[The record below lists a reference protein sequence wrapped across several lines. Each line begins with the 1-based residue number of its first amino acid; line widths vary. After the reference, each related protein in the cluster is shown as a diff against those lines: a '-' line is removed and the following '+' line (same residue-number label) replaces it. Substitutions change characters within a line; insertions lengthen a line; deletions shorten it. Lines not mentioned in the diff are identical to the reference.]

1 MEKIFLLDEHW
12 DSMQADVIA
21 RMSEEACGI
30 VAGIDRTSC
39 AVFPVSNM
47 LHSAVR
53 FRMDPEEQLKVFLE
67 MEKHNWQLLAIYH
80 SHLHGPQGP
89 SATDIAEAY
98 YPEAVN
104 LIWSN
109 TSGAWNCFGYS
120 IGEGKMAQVEVVRLP
135 AK

>member
-1 MEKIFLLDEHW
+1 MSELFLLDEHW
-12 DSMQADVIA
+12 RLMQADILE

-47 LHSAVR
+47 LHSPVK

-80 SHLHGPQGP
+80 SHLRGPEGP

-109 TSGAWNCFGYS
+109 ISGDWMCHGYS
-120 IGEGKMAQVEVVRLP
+120 IRAGKVAQVAVVRL
-135 AK
+135 ADK

>member
-12 DSMQADVIA
+12 DSMQADVLA

-80 SHLHGPQGP
+80 SHLQGPQGP

-109 TSGAWNCFGYS
+109 ISGAWNCLGYS
-120 IGEGKMAQVEVVRLP
+120 IREGKMAQVEVVRLP